1 MKFKHYLIEK
11 SFSSEDIPRKFF
23 VAFDLYD
30 GFEYLKKEKFENISG
45 ISGSGNIKFNF
56 LGVARDAMLVM
67 DSEKVIKLNKL
78 TRVMYDN
85 PHYFLANDMVALQRI
100 FNSRDNRRVLENIL
114 DYLTKEIKKD
124 PKYRQLSHDAEYYS
138 LFNMGWD
145 WSKKL
150 PKINNIKKLSI
161 FLTRK
166 INTDFSDKTGVK
178 YNLEEKDVRDL
189 LWNALLR
196 IGEVYH
202 DESEWILKDKTLKI
216 PSKSKLFI
224 LVNPINRL
232 TDLITY
238 CIDKEKS
245 IDSLTDEEKNKY
257 ITEEDGV
264 FLFMND
270 TIVQKRIDYGIMAKK
285 LEKKYNVFLYDKEK
299 FDKAKQRFFNR
310 RYQK

>member
-1 MKFKHYLIEK
+1 MKFKHYLLEK
-11 SFSSEDIPRKFF
+11 SFSSKDIPRKFF
-23 VAFDLYD
+23 VAFDFYE
-30 GFEYLKKEKFENISG
+30 GFEDLKKEKFENMSG

-85 PHYFLANDMVALQRI
+85 PHYFLANDMIALQRI

-124 PKYRQLSHDAEYYS
+124 PKYKQLSHDAAYYS

-178 YNLEEKDVRDL
+178 YNLEEKDVHGL
-189 LWNALLR
+189 LWNALLQ
-196 IGEVYH
+196 IGKVYH
-202 DESEWILKDKTLKI
+202 DESEWILKNKTLEI

-245 IDSLTDEEKNKY
+245 IDSLTAEEKNKY
-257 ITEEDGV
+257 ITKEEDGI

-270 TIVQKRIDYGIMAKK
+270 TIVQKQIDYGIMTKK
-285 LEKKYNVFLYDKEK
+285 LEKKYKVYLYNKDKFE
-299 FDKAKQRFFNR
+299 KAKQRFFNR
-310 RYQK
+310 KY

>member
-1 MKFKHYLIEK
+1 MRFESFILEK
-11 SFSSEDIPRKFF
+11 SFTMEDIPKKFF
-23 VAFDLYD
+23 VAFDFKDAYK
-30 GFEYLKKEKFENISG
+30 GLKEGEFYGMSG

-67 DSEKVIKLNKL
+67 DSKKVIDLNNL
-78 TRVMYDN
+78 TRIMYNN
-85 PHYFLANDMVALQRI
+85 PHYLVSNDMDALKRI
-100 FNSRDNRRVLENIL
+100 FSARDNTRVLENIL
-114 DYLTKEIKKD
+114 QYIEKELKGSKH
-124 PKYRQLSHDAEYYS
+124 KQLFYDATYYS